1 MGLFRASRE
10 ELEERAER
18 DRELF
23 KAESESEQ
31 RLHIEVA
38 ASMLQAQDQARFK
51 AEWGA
56 WLCNMDR
63 VQKESNEV
71 ALTPEILA
79 TFGDVPKPNVGGLT
93 TRAIANYRGFVRN
106 YTQGRLSIITSNAT
120 IAGDNQQ
127 AFWEDVQAHVDKNL
141 SFTDR

>member
-10 ELEERAER
+10 EMEEQAER
-18 DRELF
+18 DRELV

-31 RLHIEVA
+31 RLQIEVA

-56 WLCNMDR
+56 WLGNLDR

-71 ALTPEILA
+71 ALTAEILA
-79 TFGDVPKPNVGGLT
+79 MIGDVPQPNTGGLT
-93 TRAIANYRGFVRN
+93 TMAIANYRGFVRN
-106 YTQGRLSIITSNAT
+106 YTKLRLSSITSNAT
-120 IAGDNQQ
+120 IAGDNQR
-127 AFWEDVQAHVDKNL
+127 AFWESVQAYVDENL
-141 SFTDR
+141 SFTRR